1 MIKKP
6 NMIERIIKGF
16 SKKKNDL
23 EDIKLLINYG
33 MKNGLI
39 TEINKPK
46 NEYMHKFRKL
56 FRGSHINPL
65 LCKIEL
71 LMGEIDL
78 DKKNYISAYGIVLR
92 AFYILI
98 SLKFNR
104 TSGNQKDF
112 CNEQKKIDKYLTLI
126 GKYKDKMKNI
136 ERIKTD
142 LNLKDNNKK

>member
-1 MIKKP
+1 M
-6 NMIERIIKGF
+6 
-16 SKKKNDL
+16 
-23 EDIKLLINYG
+23 
-33 MKNGLI
+33 
-39 TEINKPK
+39 
-46 NEYMHKFRKL
+46 
-56 FRGSHINPL
+56 
-65 LCKIEL
+65 
-71 LMGEIDL
+71 
-78 DKKNYISAYGIVLR
+78 
-92 AFYILI
+92 

>member
-1 MIKKP
+1 
-6 NMIERIIKGF
+6 
-16 SKKKNDL
+16 
-23 EDIKLLINYG
+23 

-56 FRGSHINPL
+56 FRGSHINLSPTFRVKDFLIPYYFNNPL
-65 LCKIEL
+65 LRKIEL

-78 DKKNYISAYGIVLR
+78 DKKNYISVYGIVLR

-98 SLKFNR
+98 SLKINR
-104 TSGNQKDF
+104 TNGNQKDF

>member
-1 MIKKP
+1 
-6 NMIERIIKGF
+6 
-16 SKKKNDL
+16 
-23 EDIKLLINYG
+23 

-78 DKKNYISAYGIVLR
+78 DKKYFRIWYFFKGFL
-92 AFYILI
+92 Y
-98 SLKFNR
+98 FNV
-104 TSGNQKDF
+104 F
-112 CNEQKKIDKYLTLI
+112 KI
-126 GKYKDKMKNI
+126 
-136 ERIKTD
+136 
-142 LNLKDNNKK
+142 

>member
-1 MIKKP
+1 
-6 NMIERIIKGF
+6 
-16 SKKKNDL
+16 
-23 EDIKLLINYG
+23 

-46 NEYMHKFRKL
+46 NEYMHKFRKI
-56 FRGSHINPL
+56 FRGSHINLSTTFRVKDFLIPYYFNNPL
-65 LCKIEL
+65 LRKIEL

-78 DKKNYISAYGIVLR
+78 DKKNYISVYGIVLR

-98 SLKFNR
+98 SLKINR
-104 TSGNQKDF
+104 TNGNQKDF